1 MVKYSNLSHSL
12 ITLRMLKA
20 SRQDLDCL
28 TKTLSPMGSSST
40 RSTGVLWTCVVLLGV
55 VAVSGRANFTT
66 YDKELI
72 QVALNLE
79 YLEADYFLWG
89 AYGYG
94 LDVIAPNLTGG
105 GPNPIGAQ
113 KANLNAYFTDVYQQM
128 GLQEVGHLRCVLPN

>member
-1 MVKYSNLSHSL
+1 
-12 ITLRMLKA
+12 
-20 SRQDLDCL
+20 
-28 TKTLSPMGSSST
+28 MGSSAT
-40 RSTGVLWTCVVLLGV
+40 RRSSGALWACVVLLGV

-79 YLEADYFLWG
+79 YLEADYFLWA

-105 GPNPIGAQ
+105 GPDPIGVQ

-128 GLQEVGHLRCVLPN
+128 GLQEVGHLRCVLPNTHSHCKLARLKDGWMGGWISRLTYR

>member
-1 MVKYSNLSHSL
+1 
-12 ITLRMLKA
+12 
-20 SRQDLDCL
+20 
-28 TKTLSPMGSSST
+28 MGSSST

-128 GLQEVGHLRCVLPN
+128 GLQEVGHLRCVLPNWLTVIAN

>member
-1 MVKYSNLSHSL
+1 M
-12 ITLRMLKA
+12 
-20 SRQDLDCL
+20 
-28 TKTLSPMGSSST
+28 
-40 RSTGVLWTCVVLLGV
+40 
-55 VAVSGRANFTT
+55 SGRANFTT

-79 YLEADYFLWG
+79 YLEADYFLWA

-105 GPNPIGAQ
+105 GPDPIGVQ

-128 GLQEVGHLRCVLPN
+128 GLQEVGHLRCVLPNKLLTVIAN